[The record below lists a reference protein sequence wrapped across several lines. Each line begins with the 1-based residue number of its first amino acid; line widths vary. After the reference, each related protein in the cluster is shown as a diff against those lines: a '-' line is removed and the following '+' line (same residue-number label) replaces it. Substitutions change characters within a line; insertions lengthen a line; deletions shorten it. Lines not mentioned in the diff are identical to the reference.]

1 MRLARRTNSG
11 GRRPCIRVK
20 GCYQRMLDSDED
32 IYMRVDPRL
41 TIGMDLTAE
50 QLAALQDQ
58 RQWAKPSG
66 RYGALLAGEPVV
78 VNAWFALPG
87 NVYRGVRQ
95 SILRIE
101 TGTAVTVYPDD
112 VIELADPR
120 DRIVS
125 GRAS

>member
-1 MRLARRTNSG
+1 
-11 GRRPCIRVK
+11 
-20 GCYQRMLDSDED
+20 
-32 IYMRVDPRL
+32 MRVDPRL

-58 RQWAKPSG
+58 RKWANPSG
-66 RYGALLAGEPVV
+66 RYAALLAGQPVV

-87 NVYRGVRQ
+87 NVYPGVRQ
-95 SILRIE
+95 AIPWFE